1 MIPATP
7 ELLKTADG
15 RPLREALVAAQAR
28 SKRRAFLL
36 VFPLLVFVL
45 LTFLIPIGYMLKR
58 SFEHDGL
65 SKSSPTL
72 TAWFQANP
80 EFDHMKDRKSVV

>member
-15 RPLREALVAAQAR
+15 RPLCEALVAAQAR

-45 LTFLIPIGYMLKR
+45 LKKHFVRAEALKQFVNVG
-58 SFEHDGL
+58 STPFGQI
-65 SKSSPTL
+65 KFTGG
-72 TAWFQANP
+72 NI
-80 EFDHMKDRKSVV
+80 